1 MSEDNPLTSKPQ
13 MVQQPVATNGANE
26 ETTHK
31 ISWFKK
37 LFANKTDEKLRDTL
51 EELIED
57 KNNNSSGEIPAI
69 NHSERMLLLN
79 ILKLRDLTVWDVMI
93 PRADIIA
100 VEEEITKEEL
110 LKIYAETPRSRLPIY
125 SETLDHIVGTAHIK
139 DFLGQIA
146 RNEEFNL
153 PQITREVPIISPSM
167 PVLDL
172 LLQMQETRNHMA
184 LVIDE
189 YGGIDGLVTLG
200 DLLESITGDIEDMYD
215 DQDEPQIKRT
225 EANVIIAD
233 ARLPIDEFEDHIGE
247 VLLDDE
253 EREEIDTLAG
263 FLFSFAGRVP
273 AKGEIIRHDSGLE
286 FEVVD
291 GDVRQIRKIKVRQ
304 LSAGQKA
311 SSV

>member
-1 MSEDNPLTSKPQ
+1 MSEDNPSTSKPHL
-13 MVQQPVATNGANE
+13 VQQPVVTNGGHE

-51 EELIED
+51 EGLIEEENGNGTD
-57 KNNNSSGEIPAI
+57 MPAI

-100 VEEEITKEEL
+100 VEEEITKEQL
-110 LKIYAETPRSRLPIY
+110 LAMYADKPRSRLPIY
-125 SETLDHIVGTAHIK
+125 TETLDHIVGTVHIK
-139 DFLGQIA
+139 DFLGQTA
-146 RNEEFNL
+146 KNEAFNL
-153 PQITREVPIISPSM
+153 KQITREVPIISPSM

-200 DLLESITGDIEDMYD
+200 DLLESITGGIEDLYD
-215 DQDEPQIKRT
+215 EQEEPQIKRT
-225 EANVIIAD
+225 EANVFIAD
-233 ARLPIDEFEDHIGE
+233 ARLPIDDFEKHIGE
-247 VLLDDE
+247 ILLDEE

-263 FLFSFAGRVP
+263 FLFSIAGRVP
-273 AKGEIIRHDSGLE
+273 VKSEIIKHDSGLE

-304 LSAGQKA
+304 LSTGQKA
-311 SSV
+311 ASV